1 MINRTKDKIQMNYFL
16 VLCVGHALRRCSC
29 REEWISRVILFLF
42 PFSYF
47 SFFLLIAMENH
58 RARVRQILVGNE
70 DVNEETEGYDVNE
83 LSALVRAKIDI

>member
-1 MINRTKDKIQMNYFL
+1 
-16 VLCVGHALRRCSC
+16 
-29 REEWISRVILFLF
+29 
-42 PFSYF
+42 
-47 SFFLLIAMENH
+47 MENH